1 MECKNID
8 ASDAIVAILAETTRH
23 RYKFRSKLAK
33 TLAKKLKFPKNIC
46 TVCVYITIRN
56 FCSSIE
62 AYIDYLFY
70 EREVFILNF

>member
-1 MECKNID
+1 MEYKNID
-8 ASDAIVAILAETTRH
+8 ASDAIAAISAETTRY
-23 RYKFRSKLAK
+23 RYKFRSKLFK

-46 TVCVYITIRN
+46 EVCVYKTIRK
-56 FCSSIE
+56 FCSAIE